1 MLGCA
6 GEWRAKL
13 LQHVPA
19 NLKTCLVLW
28 RMTGIGVDKVGKHTV
43 VYTSTGTVGYY
54 FTITSWAWDFCQS

>member
-1 MLGCA
+1 
-6 GEWRAKL
+6 
-13 LQHVPA
+13 
-19 NLKTCLVLW
+19 LKTCLVLW